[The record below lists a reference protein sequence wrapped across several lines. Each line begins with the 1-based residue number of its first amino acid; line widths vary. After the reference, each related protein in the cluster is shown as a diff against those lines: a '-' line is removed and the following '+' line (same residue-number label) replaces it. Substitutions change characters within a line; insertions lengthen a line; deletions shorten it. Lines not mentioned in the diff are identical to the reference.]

1 MAPTSIDSGQVLRAV
16 SESLRRLIRARV
28 PELAAESAIVFDSP
42 GEIDAPDE
50 TRLSLYLYQT
60 EINAA
65 LRNLPPSLTRRPG
78 ASPQPAALTVTP
90 APLVV
95 DLTYLIVPYGKSAEI
110 ELVLIDRLIQL
121 FHDVGQLSG
130 ALLQPLLRATGNDPI
145 DIVPEHD
152 SSEQLRNIW
161 TVFPNKTYKLTKMY
175 TLTPVRIPSALT
187 LQSDF
192 VVNGELAAGE
202 PPWN

>member
-1 MAPTSIDSGQVLRAV
+1 MAASAIDGGQVLRAV
-16 SESLRRLIRARV
+16 SDSLRRLIRAQV
-28 PELAAESAIVFDSP
+28 PELAAESAIVYDSP
-42 GEIDAPDE
+42 GEIDAAGE

-65 LRNLPPSLTRRPG
+65 LRNLPPSLTRRAG
-78 ASPQPAALTVTP
+78 AQPSALVVTP

-95 DLTYLIVPYGKSAEI
+95 NLTYLIVPYGKSAEI
-110 ELVLIDRLIQL
+110 ELVLVNRLIQL

-130 ALLQPLLRATGNDPI
+130 ALLSPLLRATGNEAI

-175 TLTPVRIPSALT
+175 TLTPVRIPSTLT
-187 LQSDF
+187 PQAEM
-192 VVNGELAAGE
+192 VMRAELAAGD
-202 PPWN
+202 PAWN